1 MLIYETDTQYILEHE
16 NIRIIAEKKD
26 YPKDYEAYLK
36 AELEKVLQNT
46 QNAPQTMMVDGR
58 VYEVQQPEQPRL
70 TEQSKWT
77 LIRQKRNRLLAECDW
92 TQVPDAPLVALPFD
106 LLRFLRDGSIQFF
119 RSQFVHLP
127 RSAHSTHRRIRSKK
141 DWNDT
146 KSGFYSRS
154 YWYRS

>member
-92 TQVPDAPLVALPFD
+92 TQVPDAPLDEIRREAWQQYRQALREIPQRFERADDVAWPEC
-106 LLRFLRDGSIQFF
+106 
-119 RSQFVHLP
+119 P
-127 RSAHSTHRRIRSKK
+127 K
-141 DWNDT
+141 
-146 KSGFYSRS
+146 
-154 YWYRS
+154 